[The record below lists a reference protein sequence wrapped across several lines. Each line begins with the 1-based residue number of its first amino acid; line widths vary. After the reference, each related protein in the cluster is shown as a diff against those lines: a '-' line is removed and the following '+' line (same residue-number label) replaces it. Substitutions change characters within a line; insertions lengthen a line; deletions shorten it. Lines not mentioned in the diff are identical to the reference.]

1 MFVFWYCHKRGKQ
14 VRLDRESEASKAAE
28 AGEKEE
34 FDGSDFDATDSEE
47 GEVDD
52 AAEKIAAAVKNDGTD
67 KDAILNQP
75 EPGYT
80 YTLNKKATILPLLNT
95 NFIQSLPQRM

>member
-14 VRLDRESEASKAAE
+14 VRLDRETEASKAAE

-34 FDGSDFDATDSEE
+34 SGGSDFDASDSEE

-52 AAEKIAAAVKNDGTD
+52 AAAKIAAAVKNDRSEKSD
-67 KDAILNQP
+67 ILNQP
-75 EPGYT
+75 EPAQVPLPDADKGEKRAA
-80 YTLNKKATILPLLNT
+80 LEAEKAVGV
-95 NFIQSLPQRM
+95 

>member
-14 VRLDRESEASKAAE
+14 VRLDRETKASKASE

-34 FDGSDFDATDSEE
+34 FDGSDFDASDSEE

-52 AAEKIAAAVKNDGTD
+52 AAAKIAAAVKNDSSEKND
-67 KDAILNQP
+67 ILNQP
-75 EPGYT
+75 EPAQVPLPDTDKGENGAA
-80 YTLNKKATILPLLNT
+80 LEAEKAVGV
-95 NFIQSLPQRM
+95 